1 MRKIIMPFIGI
12 ILIGSCTN
20 HNSGKDGHKISIEI
34 NAGDEIKIEGK
45 TIPLADLQKALTWRI
60 EQIEAENIQRD
71 SIVTSLRIDKQAQ
84 MGTITDVVKTMQA
97 HRLSNIEYTGENPQI
112 Q

>member
-1 MRKIIMPFIGI
+1 MRKIVFAFISM
-12 ILIGSCTN
+12 ILIGSCTS

-34 NAGDEIKIEGK
+34 NAGDEIKVEGK
-45 TIPLADLQKALTWRI
+45 TVPIEDLQKSLTWRI

-71 SIVTSLRIDKQAQ
+71 SIVTSLRIDKKAQ
-84 MGTITDVVKTMQA
+84 MGTVTDVVKTMQA
-97 HRLSNIEYTGENPQI
+97 LRLSNIEYTGMSPQI

>member
-1 MRKIIMPFIGI
+1 MRKIAIVFIGM

-20 HNSGKDGHKISIEI
+20 HNSAKEGHKISIEV
-34 NAGDEIKIEGK
+34 NPDNEIKVEGE
-45 TIPLADLQKALTWRI
+45 TIPIADLQKALTRRI

-84 MGTITDVVKTMQA
+84 MGTITDVVKTMQEL
-97 HRLSNIEYTGENPQI
+97 RLSNIEYTGVKP
-112 Q
+112 